1 VKIVENK
8 AIGFFIMQRSMPL
21 TVTNPMREPAGIL
34 LSGVHAAL
42 FPFMYQTVIY

>member
-21 TVTNPMREPAGIL
+21 TVSNPVREPAGIL
-34 LSGVHAAL
+34 SGVHAAS
-42 FPFMYQTVIY
+42 PGCGARQAGN